1 MAQLQRQT
9 TQRSASPRYDAS
21 LVAESPT
28 ALASLLG
35 LFVLSCVAALIY
47 EIVWFQLLELVIGSS
62 AISLGVLLA
71 TYMGGMCLGSLLLPR
86 FEWVRTMNPL
96 RFYAYLELGIAAGGL
111 FVLGVVPL
119 VSGVYAAIGGHGPVA
134 IFVRAVICAICLLP
148 PTVLMGATLPA
159 ASRYVQTTPNG
170 VAWIGFLYGGNTV
183 GAVFGSVLAGFY
195 LLRVYD
201 LTIAT
206 LVAVALDILVA
217 GVALKLLKRAP
228 AAAAVPSDAAHRRG
242 AWPVYLAIALSGAAA
257 LGAEVVWTRLLSL
270 MLGATTYTFS
280 MILGVFLTGLGIGSA
295 AGAAIGRSVA
305 RPRVALAWCQLL
317 QMAAVAFA
325 ALMIGK
331 ALPYWP
337 INPSLA
343 PSPWYTFQLDLTRC
357 AWTVLPAALLWGAS
371 FPLALASA
379 AERGE
384 DPARLVSGVYA
395 ANTVGGIIGAL
406 GFSLVLVPLVGTQ
419 DAQRW
424 IIALAGAAALAMF
437 AARRPTRG
445 TIAALASTVAVSGLT
460 MVATPGVPGLL
471 VAYGRYTVTWLG
483 QVDVEYVG
491 EGMNSSVA
499 VTTLTSSGAT
509 QFHVSGK
516 VEASNLPQDMRLQRM
531 LAHLPALVQP
541 RPASVLVVGFG
552 AGVTAGSFVPYP
564 DLQRLT
570 ICEIEPL
577 IPQVVARYFVRE
589 NNDVLNDPRTHV
601 VYDDAR
607 SFILTTHDKFDVI
620 TSDPIHPW
628 VKGAASLYTKEYFE
642 AVKAHLNSG
651 GVVTQWVPLYES
663 TPEAVKSEIATF
675 LDVFP
680 NGTIWANNINGGG
693 YDLVLLGQVQP
704 TRIDIGALA
713 SRFGDPRY
721 AAVAR
726 SLGDVGFDSPISL
739 FSTYAGT
746 GADVQPWLTDAAI
759 NRDRNLRLQYLAA
772 AGLNSYRAE
781 AIYNQIA
788 AYRRFPDSLFVADEA
803 WKARLRAAMAGAR

>member
-1 MAQLQRQT
+1 MAQQTSRRT
-9 TQRSASPRYDAS
+9 TQRPATPRYDAS
-21 LVAESPT
+21 AVAEPSR
-28 ALASLLG
+28 ALGPLLA
-35 LFVLSCVAALIY
+35 LFVLSGVAALIY

-86 FEWVRTMNPL
+86 VARARAINPL
-96 RFYAYLELGIAAGGL
+96 RLYAYLELGIAAGGL
-111 FVLGVVPL
+111 FVLAVVPL
-119 VSGVYAAIGGHGPVA
+119 VSGVYSVIAAHGPVA
-134 IFVRAVICAICLLP
+134 IFVRALICAVCLLP

-159 ASRYVQTTPNG
+159 ASRYAQTTPDG
-170 VAWIGFLYGGNTV
+170 VAWIGFLYGGNTA

-206 LVAVALDILVA
+206 LVAVGVDIIVA
-217 GVALKLLKRAP
+217 GIALALVRRASPVTVP
-228 AAAAVPSDAAHRRG
+228 AAASRVRG

-305 RPRVALAWCQLL
+305 RPRLALGWCQLL

-371 FPLALASA
+371 FPLALSAA

-395 ANTVGGIIGAL
+395 ANTIGAILGAL

-424 IIALAGAAALAMF
+424 IIALAGIAAIAMF
-437 AARRPTRG
+437 GARRLTRG
-445 TIAALASTVAVSGLT
+445 SIVVIAGTVAVACLT
-460 MVATPGVPGLL
+460 MFVTPAVPGLL
-471 VAYGRYTVTWLG
+471 IAYGRYMVSWLG
-483 QVDVEYVG
+483 QVEVQYVG
-491 EGMNSSVA
+491 EGINSSIAVA
-499 VTTLTSSGAT
+499 TLTSSGAT

-531 LAHLPALVQP
+531 LAHLPALVHPGP
-541 RPASVLVVGFG
+541 RSVLVVGFG
-552 AGVTAGSFVPYP
+552 AGVTAGSFLPYP
-564 DLQRLT
+564 ELQHLT

-577 IPQVVARYFVRE
+577 IPKVVSRYFVRE
-589 NNDVLNDPRTHV
+589 NNDVLNDRRTEV

-607 SFILTTHDKFDVI
+607 SFILTTHDRFDVI

-628 VKGAASLYTKEYFE
+628 VKGAASLYTREYFE
-642 AVKAHLNSG
+642 AVKAHLNPG

-675 LDVFP
+675 LGVFP

-693 YDLVLLGQVQP
+693 YDIVLLGQAQP

-721 AAVAR
+721 AAVAQ
-726 SLGDVGFDSPISL
+726 SLGEVGFDSPIAL
-739 FSTYAGT
+739 FSTYAGSA
-746 GADVQPWLTDAAI
+746 ADLQPWLKDAAI

-772 AGLNSYRAE
+772 VGLNSYRAE

-788 AYRRFPDSLFVADEA
+788 AYRRFPDSLFVADAE
-803 WKARLRAAMAGAR
+803 WKARLRAEMPGAP